1 MGVIENI
8 ERGLEKAVRGV
19 FSAGSKHRLEPV
31 DLASRLRAEMDNK
44 AYAIAEGRTI
54 APNVFVIEFS
64 ETDFPRAQDWGQDL
78 AEELCEVA
86 IRHARAQGYTL
97 RGAVRVSFTRDRTGE
112 LRPGEF
118 VVTSGQE
125 RSGRHPQEASR
136 DRRRP
141 RPAAARPREDGTRT
155 ASSDQGQY
163 RRRAP
168 QAPDAGAPIPAEAAP
183 AAAAAAAAGSL
194 PTGSSRIAPRVPSS
208 RRGAARAQAA
218 AAEGRSG
225 AGAVRHP
232 EAAPRPQP
240 VLDIN
245 GQRFTLRAPS
255 VVLGRSS
262 AADITVED
270 TGVSRRHLE
279 ILHQDGVYLAVDL
292 GSTNGSTVDGER
304 LRGRRELTD
313 GSVIT
318 MGRTTIV
325 FRLLTPRSGT
335 AWPQS

>member
-1 MGVIENI
+1 MRASTGVTPRRPPDAGGAHP
-8 ERGLEKAVRGV
+8 RG
-19 FSAGSKHRLEPV
+19 GSP
-31 DLASRLRAEMDNK
+31 
-44 AYAIAEGRTI
+44 
-54 APNVFVIEFS
+54 P
-64 ETDFPRAQDWGQDL
+64 P
-78 AEELCEVA
+78 
-86 IRHARAQGYTL
+86 
-97 RGAVRVSFTRDRTGE
+97 
-112 LRPGEF
+112 P
-118 VVTSGQE
+118 
-125 RSGRHPQEASR
+125 
-136 DRRRP
+136 RP
-141 RPAAARPREDGTRT
+141 RPR
-155 ASSDQGQY
+155 
-163 RRRAP
+163 
-168 QAPDAGAPIPAEAAP
+168 QAPCPPAPRASP
-183 AAAAAAAAGSL
+183 
-194 PTGSSRIAPRVPSS
+194 PRVPSS

-218 AAEGRSG
+218 AAAADGCSG
-225 AGAVRHP
+225 AGAVRRP

-304 LRGRRELTD
+304 LQGRRELTD